1 MLKLL
6 TWFLPLLMAS
16 SALAQIPVT
25 VQLIDGTS
33 VSGRLAGLRSDRLVL
48 QTMERPDA
56 ATLRE
61 RIVSIEVPDAIAER
75 SPAFHSSEWLL
86 LTSGDWLRA
95 APQIVDDETLTARW
109 SRYPDLPSMR
119 FPLDACR
126 GLLLVPSSSPWQ
138 SGLEVTS
145 IFNPP
150 RKIDLLTL
158 RNGDRIEGE
167 FQRLHDAA
175 IEIESAAGLIRTDL
189 KEARSLVFNP
199 DLIADGRA
207 SEATCV
213 ITLKDGSML
222 RLKRLESDGDTLI
235 GTGVDGYELSLPV
248 LLLQEMRF
256 FGANRQSLTT
266 LVPAAVETTPFLTIV
281 RRPLMRR
288 NVLGGPLR
296 VRGRMISDGIGVT
309 SGTRME
315 WMLNGEWAKF
325 LVSAALDDAA
335 EGQGSVRFEVQVDGR
350 SVWRSEVLTGR
361 SAVAIAPAINLTG
374 AKTLTLTVDAAGDG
388 PSLDYADWLHP
399 ALLK

>member
-1 MLKLL
+1 
-6 TWFLPLLMAS
+6 
-16 SALAQIPVT
+16 
-25 VQLIDGTS
+25 
-33 VSGRLAGLRSDRLVL
+33 
-48 QTMERPDA
+48 
-56 ATLRE
+56 
-61 RIVSIEVPDAIAER
+61 
-75 SPAFHSSEWLL
+75 
-86 LTSGDWLRA
+86 
-95 APQIVDDETLTARW
+95 
-109 SRYPDLPSMR
+109 
-119 FPLDACR
+119 
-126 GLLLVPSSSPWQ
+126 
-138 SGLEVTS
+138 
-145 IFNPP
+145 
-150 RKIDLLTL
+150 
-158 RNGDRIEGE
+158 
-167 FQRLHDAA
+167 
-175 IEIESAAGLIRTDL
+175 
-189 KEARSLVFNP
+189 
-199 DLIADGRA
+199 
-207 SEATCV
+207 
-213 ITLKDGSML
+213 
-222 RLKRLESDGDTLI
+222 
-235 GTGVDGYELSLPV
+235 
-248 LLLQEMRF
+248 MRF

-361 SAVAIAPAINLTG
+361 SAAATAPAINLTG